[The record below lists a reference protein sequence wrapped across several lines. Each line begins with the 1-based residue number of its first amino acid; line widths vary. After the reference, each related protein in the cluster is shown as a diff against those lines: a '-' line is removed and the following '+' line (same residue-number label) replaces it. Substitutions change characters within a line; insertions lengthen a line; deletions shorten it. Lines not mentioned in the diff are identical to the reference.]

1 MAPPTVDRG
10 RIENLTAALEVE
22 YGPDPSQLGGLPGN
36 RAAGSGPGGMDG
48 PARQSAASPVEIVR
62 APVGVTL
69 MGDYTDYNDG
79 LVLPAAIG
87 LETWIAFRRRLDGR
101 VRVASRGSRGTASF
115 RIEALVPAQS
125 GHVACGEADPD
136 AWSDYVAATAWSLRE
151 SALPIL
157 GFDGV
162 VDTTVPGG
170 DGFSPH
176 AALELASAVALLG
189 HGSATAAALAAMAQ
203 RGEREYL
210 GLDCG
215 IVDQL
220 VSAAGREG
228 RALMIDCRSLD
239 VRYVPLPFGLR
250 VVVCAT
256 GSTAGNGP
264 ELLEARRIE
273 CARAVALLA
282 ERMPGLSSLRDL
294 DGSSLRRHRGRLPE
308 NVARRADHV
317 VSENARV
324 LATAAALEAC
334 DLDELGRLFTES
346 HASMRDRYQVGSAAA
361 EAMVDVAAAI
371 PGVVATRMTGSGAS
385 TINLVLADAVPTLE
399 AAVSRE
405 YGRRT
410 GLTGR
415 VYAVDVVDG
424 AGSISPA
431 AG

>member
-1 MAPPTVDRG
+1 MASTTADRG
-10 RIENLTAALEVE
+10 RIEDLRAAFEVE
-22 YGPDPSQLGGLPGN
+22 YGPGGSKVGGLPGN
-36 RAAGSGPGGMDG
+36 RAADSGSGGVGWR
-48 PARQSAASPVEIVR
+48 ARHSAASPVEIVR
-62 APVGVTL
+62 APVAVTL
-69 MGDYTDYNDG
+69 MGDYTGYNDG

-87 LETWIAFRRRLDGR
+87 LETWMAFRRRLDGR
-101 VRVASRGSRGTASF
+101 VRVASRGSRSAASF

-125 GHVACGEADPD
+125 GEIAGGEVDPD

-151 SALPIL
+151 SALPML
-157 GFDGV
+157 GFDGL
-162 VDTTVPGG
+162 VDTTVPPG
-170 DGFSPH
+170 DGFSQY
-176 AALELASAVALLG
+176 AAVELASAVALLG
-189 HGSATAAALAAMAQ
+189 HGFATAAALAAMAQ

-239 VRYVPLPFGLR
+239 IRYVPLPFGLR
-250 VVVCAT
+250 VVVCST
-256 GSTAGNGP
+256 GSTAENGP
-264 ELLEARRIE
+264 QILEARRIE

-294 DGSSLRRHRGRLPE
+294 DGSSLRRHRGRLPD
-308 NVARRADHV
+308 NLARRAEHV

-334 DLDELGRLFTES
+334 DLDKLSRLFAVS
-346 HASMRDRYQVGSAAA
+346 HASMRDRYEVGSAAI
-361 EAMVDVAAAI
+361 EAMVDVATAI
-371 PGVVATRMTGSGAS
+371 PGVVATRMTGRGGG
-385 TINLVLADAVPTLE
+385 TVNLVLSDAVPALE

-410 GLTGR
+410 GLVGR
-415 VYAVDVVDG
+415 VYAVDVVNG
-424 AGSISPA
+424 AGSIGHSA
-431 AG
+431 E